1 MSTNH
6 KWLIISVPQNL
17 SFLHLKLAANI
28 THFKNGLSNF
38 FSNSN

>member
-17 SFLHLKLAANI
+17 SFLHLKLVATI
-28 THFKNGLSNF
+28 TYFKNGLTNSFSKSN
-38 FSNSN
+38 